1 MDFAVVDL
9 MDESKCYDAVLGWL
23 HPGGFSCPRCGKTD
37 RMIIHRRNRDPVIDY
52 RCGHCGRVFNAFTQT
67 TLAGTHYR
75 PSEIVLILRGIAQGQ
90 TTASLA
96 RELGVSRG
104 HLLALRH
111 RLQESARATPDR
123 PGTLSD
129 AVVEADE
136 MYQNAGEK
144 RRSAHRQR
152 RPAAAAGQLD
162 QGARHVGK
170 RPPAGGWD
178 RRTRHPR
185 LAAEGHPSQL
195 AGGHSAGGGRP
206 HAGRVHGQH
215 R

>member
-1 MDFAVVDL
+1 MDFAIVDL

-23 HPGGFSCPRCGKTD
+23 HPGGLSCPRCGKAD

-90 TTASLA
+90 TTAGLA

-123 PGTLSD
+123 PGALGD

-144 RRSAHRQR
+144 RRPAHGRG
-152 RPAAAAGQLD
+152 RPAPPAGQLD
-162 QGARHVGK
+162 QGARHVGE
-170 RPPAGGWD
+170 RPPAGGRG

-185 LAAEGHPSQL
+185 PAVAGHPSQL
-195 AGGHSAGGGRP
+195 AGGHSAGGGRL
-206 HAGRVHGQH
+206 HACRLHGQH